1 MARAGLEADPVV
13 PPPSGL
19 APYLRFAK
27 QTPASLRAVARI
39 VERDEAFRARVAA
52 AVDEATVGRA
62 GWLWLT
68 RPEGWQ
74 DDLAAIEAEH
84 AARRAEEEEQRSER
98 DLRRRLE
105 RAEAAAAKARAEAE
119 RRRAEADEARAAL
132 AAERRARQEAEGR
145 VRSLQASLDDL
156 ADDRAAVVHKLKE
169 VEAQLVER
177 ATELKA
183 VRARQRELDAE
194 LRELR
199 SRAAPGDRVGT
210 AGGDGT
216 AAPTGS
222 RADRVPD
229 LRAVADDVGRAAA
242 GAAALAEALGALAGA
257 LRSVGSE
264 RPTGDA
270 GPPPAATGPAP
281 AGEPGTSEDRPAER
295 APERRPVPLPG
306 GIFDDTVE
314 AAEHLLRTPDVVLVV
329 DGYNV
334 SMQGWPELPVAE
346 QRRRLVAGLSDLAA
360 RTATR
365 VELVFDGAEVE
376 PLPVPRPIRS
386 LVRVRFSDP
395 DVEADDVILDL
406 VTRIPAARPVVVASS
421 DNRVREGARAAG
433 ANVVHARQLLA
444 LLRR

>member
-156 ADDRAAVVHKLKE
+156 ADDRAAVVRKLKE

-229 LRAVADDVGRAAA
+229 LRAVADDVGRAAT